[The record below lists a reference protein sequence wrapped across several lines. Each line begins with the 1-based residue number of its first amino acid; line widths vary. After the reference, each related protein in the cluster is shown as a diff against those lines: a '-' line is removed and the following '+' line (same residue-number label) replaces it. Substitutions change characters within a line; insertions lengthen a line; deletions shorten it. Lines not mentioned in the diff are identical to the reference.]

1 MGEIWEKL
9 VIWLMI
15 SMKELIAD
23 WYVCGVVFI
32 FIIKF
37 NISHS
42 IFTHK
47 ISEKST

>member
-1 MGEIWEKL
+1 
-9 VIWLMI
+9 MI
-15 SMKELIAD
+15 SMKELIEKIVSD
-23 WYVCGVVFI
+23 WYVYGVVFI